1 MLYLFFINLLILYCI
16 LKKKGVC
23 INVLKRTTNLKIKI
37 LLILLFA
44 FLFILILSIV
54 PVKTKSLPNNETTSE
69 TSESQRDTAENI
81 EIESILLNTA
91 VVYDNLNYRIF
102 YDVTLTENYLVHI
115 KTAIN
120 TLECLDYSIY
130 TEEATNTMFTELTRL
145 KQVEQQLESDVDTY
159 KTWEEQYFYATKV
172 WEFLRQQGYNQEV
185 TCAIIGNMM
194 IETSGGSLALKPF
207 VYSPSGNYYGLCQW
221 SMKYYPEARDMSFED
236 QLTYL
241 TEGIYWEIN
250 TFGGN
255 YKKGFKCDDFLA
267 MTDVEEAALAFAM
280 TYERCGSGSYQLR
293 QQAAVKAYNYFVLN
307 ND

>member
-1 MLYLFFINLLILYCI
+1 M
-16 LKKKGVC
+16 
-23 INVLKRTTNLKIKI
+23 LKRTTNLKIKI

-44 FLFILILSIV
+44 LLFILILSIV
-54 PVKTKSLPNNETTSE
+54 PVKTKSLPNNETAG
-69 TSESQRDTAENI
+69 ESQSSLAEST
-81 EIESILLNTA
+81 EIKPILLNTA
-91 VVYDNLNYRIF
+91 ITYDDLSYRIF
-102 YDVTLTENYLVHI
+102 YDVTLTENYLAHI

-120 TLECLDYSIY
+120 TLKCLDYSIY
-130 TEEATNTMFTELTRL
+130 TEEATNTMCTELARL
-145 KQVEQQLESDVDTY
+145 KQVEQQLESDVETY
-159 KTWEEQYFYATKV
+159 RIWEEQYFYATKV

-221 SMKYYPEARDMSFED
+221 SMKYYPETRDLSFEN
-236 QLTYL
+236 QLKYL
-241 TEGIYWEIN
+241 IDSIDWEIS

-255 YKKGFKCDDFLA
+255 YKKGFKCADFLA
-267 MTDVEEAALAFAM
+267 MTNVEEAALAFAM

-293 QQAAVKAYNYFVLN
+293 QQAAIKAYNYFVLN

>member
-1 MLYLFFINLLILYCI
+1 M
-16 LKKKGVC
+16 
-23 INVLKRTTNLKIKI
+23 LKRMTNLKIKI

-44 FLFILILSIV
+44 FLFILILSVV

-69 TSESQRDTAENI
+69 SQSSPTESI
-81 EIESILLNTA
+81 EIEPILLNTA
-91 VVYDNLNYRIF
+91 ITYDDLSYCIF
-102 YDVTLTENYLVHI
+102 YDVALTENYLAHI
-115 KTAIN
+115 KTAVN

-130 TEEATNTMFTELTRL
+130 TEEATNAMFTELTRL
-145 KQVEQQLESDVDTY
+145 KQVAQQLESDVETY

-207 VYSPSGNYYGLCQW
+207 IYSPSGNYYGLCQW
-221 SMKYYPEARDMSFED
+221 SMKYYPEARDLSFEN
-236 QLTYL
+236 QLKYL
-241 TEGIYWEIN
+241 IDNIDWEIN

-255 YKKGFKCDDFLA
+255 YKKGFKCADFLA
-267 MTDVEEAALAFAM
+267 MADVEDAALAFAM